1 MDLSFFEFIG
11 DGIGNDDIVN
21 DVGNI
26 LQKKYN
32 TKFVPT
38 RIGNRYG
45 QDENSI
51 VTIYCH
57 PEGED
62 TFIFSTKYN
71 LETKECNDDFLY
83 RRVCFELEKELSN
96 LLSKRNVDAI
106 IRVEMINKNSLD
118 ENIGLKEFLLK
129 YPQITFMAYI
139 VLNGKYGDVFV
150 LDLYKELLNKYNLA
164 GFSAFVFCAEQEEY
178 VKAQTEIFDLEFFSK
193 NMLKKYLKNEPA
205 IYRAQDRM
213 IVRVK

>member
-21 DVGNI
+21 DVGTI
-26 LQKKYN
+26 LQNKYN
-32 TKFVPT
+32 TKFIPT

-51 VTIYCH
+51 ATIYYH
-57 PEGED
+57 PEGEEK
-62 TFIFSTKYN
+62 FLFSAKYN
-71 LETKECNDDFLY
+71 LETKECTDDFLY
-83 RRVCFELEKELSN
+83 RKVCYELEKELTN
-96 LLSKRNVDAI
+96 LLSKRNVESN

-118 ENIGLKEFLLK
+118 ENIVLKDFLLK
-129 YPQITFMAYI
+129 YPQISFMAYI

-150 LDLYKELLNKYNLA
+150 LDLYKELLNTYNLSE
-164 GFSAFVFCAEQEEY
+164 FSAFVFYAEQDEFI
-178 VKAQTEIFDLEFFSK
+178 KAQSEISDLEYFSK
-193 NMLKKYLKNEPA
+193 NMLKKYFKNDPD